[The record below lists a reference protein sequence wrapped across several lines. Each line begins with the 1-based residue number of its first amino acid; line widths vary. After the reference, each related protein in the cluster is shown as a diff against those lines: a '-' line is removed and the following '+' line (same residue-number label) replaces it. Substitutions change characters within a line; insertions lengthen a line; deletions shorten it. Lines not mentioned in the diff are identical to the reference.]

1 MADENASSTGGRP
14 EPHPLHVAHAEKQ
27 EQERQAINYVMTR
40 DNVDYPTAAK
50 TVKSI
55 GAESLLKQRE
65 GTDTKAHERSVAA
78 AALANRLKI
87 PGETSKF
94 LLELNDRVAAL
105 EAASAPKSD
114 EPAA

>member
-1 MADENASSTGGRP
+1 MADEKTSSTGGRP
-14 EPHPLHVAHAEKQ
+14 EPHPLHVADAEKK
-27 EQERQAINYVMTR
+27 EQERQAINYVMAR

-50 TVKSI
+50 TVKSS
-55 GAESLLKQRE
+55 GAESLLKERE
-65 GTDTKAHERSVAA
+65 GNDKEAHAKSIAA

-87 PGETSKF
+87 PGELSKF

-105 EAASAPKSD
+105 EGPKASASD

>member
-1 MADENASSTGGRP
+1 MPEEKATSTGGRP
-14 EPHPLHVAHAEKQ
+14 EPHPLHVADAEKK
-27 EQERQAINYVMTR
+27 EQERQAINYVMAR

-50 TVKSI
+50 TVKSS

-65 GTDTKAHERSVAA
+65 GNDKEAHARSVAS
-78 AALANRLKI
+78 AALLNRLKI

-105 EAASAPKSD
+105 EGPKAEKSD